1 MNEFEKLM
9 VRGIQA
15 DAKKINAQQKADWQ
29 ADVAELG
36 DQAYT
41 RWKVMNYANGRQI
54 IPATSNLEVMLSPFS
69 YRIVVDTAN
78 SFDKFQAQA

>member
-15 DAKKINAQQKADWQ
+15 DAKKNNAQQKADWQ

-36 DQAYT
+36 DKAYT
-41 RWKVMNYANGRQI
+41 RWQVINYANGRQI

-69 YRIVVDTAN
+69 YRIVAQAAN
-78 SFDKFQAQA
+78 SFDIIYAEA

>member
-1 MNEFEKLM
+1 MNEFEKLI

-15 DAKKINAQQKADWQ
+15 DAKKIIAQQKADWQ

-36 DQAYT
+36 DKAYT
-41 RWKVMNYANGRQI
+41 RWQVMNYANGRQI

-69 YRIVVDTAN
+69 YRRVAQAAN
-78 SFDKFQAQA
+78 SFDKVQATA